1 MNVKMLTGRCW
12 NCAASF
18 PTSSFPFCCF
28 HGFHVGGQTMA
39 RLGQWYL
46 FIVAVRTKEPI
57 RAMLDECLLSDE
69 EMAAYKKRQAQKPRC
84 FSHQKCQWMPMAL

>member
-1 MNVKMLTGRCW
+1 
-12 NCAASF
+12 
-18 PTSSFPFCCF
+18 
-28 HGFHVGGQTMA
+28 MA

-69 EMAAYKKRQAQKPRC
+69 EMAAYKKRQAQKLHC
-84 FSHQKCQWMPMAL
+84 FSHQECQWMQMAL

>member
-12 NCAASF
+12 NCTASF

-28 HGFHVGGQTMA
+28 HGFHVVGRTMA

-69 EMAAYKKRQAQKPRC
+69 EMAAYKKRQAQKLHC